1 MPAMHDSLIIGGGF
15 FGCRLALELRA
26 RGQSVVLVEKE
37 SALLTHASYNNQA
50 RVHNGYHYPRSV
62 LTALRSRVN
71 YDRFIAEY
79 GDCVVQDFS
88 KIYGIARTGSK
99 VSAQQFVT
107 FCKRIGAP
115 LEPAAKEI
123 RKLFDRERVEDLFL
137 VRESAFNAV
146 RMRERLQ
153 GELAAA
159 GVPVRLNHR
168 AARLYQAPAGLA
180 AELLLPDGTLETLTA
195 RRVYHCT
202 YSSLNPLLR
211 ASALPLIP
219 LKQELTEMAL
229 VEVPE
234 PLRNLG
240 VTLMDGP
247 FFSVMPFPAR
257 GLHTFSHVRYTPH
270 CAWPDGGTLEGRDAP
285 DPHVRFAELPK
296 RSRFS
301 AMRQDAMRYLPLLA
315 DCVQRDSLWEVKTV
329 LPASEVDDSRPI
341 LYRRNHGLP
350 GLTCILGG
358 KLDNIYD
365 AIQELGAADAV
376 A

>member
-1 MPAMHDSLIIGGGF
+1 MADFDCLIIGGGF

-26 RGQSVVLVEKE
+26 RGQSVTVVEKE
-37 SALLTHASYNNQA
+37 AALLTHASYNNQA

-71 YDRFIAEY
+71 YDRFIADY
-79 GDCVVQDFS
+79 ADCVAQDFT
-88 KIYGIARTGSK
+88 KIYGIARAGSK
-99 VSAQQFVT
+99 VSAKQFVT

-115 LEPAAKEI
+115 IEPASKEI
-123 RKLFDRERVEDLFL
+123 RSLFDPRRIEDLFL
-137 VRESAFNAV
+137 VREAAFNAL

-153 GELAAA
+153 DELAAA
-159 GVPVRLNHR
+159 GVTVQLSHR
-168 AARLYQAPAGLA
+168 AVGMRRAPGGIA
-180 AELLLPDGTLETLTA
+180 ADILLPDETVDTLTA
-195 RRVYHCT
+195 HHVYHCT

-211 ASALPLIP
+211 ASGLPVIP
-219 LKQELTEMAL
+219 LKHELAEMAL
-229 VEVPE
+229 VEMPE

-257 GLHTFSHVRYTPH
+257 GLHTFSHVRFTPH
-270 CAWPDGGTLEGRDAP
+270 CSWQDGSSPESQNAP
-285 DPHVRFAELPK
+285 DPHEHFAALPK
-296 RSRFS
+296 HSHFN
-301 AMRQDAMRYLPLLA
+301 AMRQDAMRYLPALA
-315 DCVQRDSLWEVKTV
+315 DCVQRDSIWEVKTV

-341 LYRRNHGLP
+341 LYRRDHGLP

-365 AIQELGAADAV
+365 VIQELGAEDA
-376 A
+376 AA